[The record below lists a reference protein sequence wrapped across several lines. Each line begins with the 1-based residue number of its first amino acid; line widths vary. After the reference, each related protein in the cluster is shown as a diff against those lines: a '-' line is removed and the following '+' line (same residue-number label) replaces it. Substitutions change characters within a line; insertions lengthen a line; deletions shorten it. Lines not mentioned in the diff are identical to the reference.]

1 MADKNR
7 EKALYGPST
16 LEVALGAALGLLLG
30 LALAVVYLVLQPV
43 TKVTELPKE
52 IEKGKVYYIAGES
65 NSSKARDLKSKEEI
79 FARGGSVSFNESEL
93 NAWVGSQG
101 ATTAKP
107 DAKTAAPGFVAVS
120 GMNFRIVGEQVQI
133 ALKASFDVF
142 GFTRDV
148 TLQAVGTF
156 AKNGDAFAFVP
167 AELYLGSCPVHTVP
181 GATTLLASRA
191 LALHEGSDD
200 FRSAWAKVTAITV
213 ADGLLNI
220 TTQP

>member
-1 MADKNR
+1 MADKKL

-16 LEVALGAALGLLLG
+16 MEVALGAALGLFLG
-30 LALAVVYLVLQPV
+30 LALAVVFLVLQPV

-52 IEKGKVYYIAGES
+52 IAKGKVYYIAGES
-65 NSSKARDLKSKEEI
+65 NSAKARDLKSKEEI
-79 FARGGSVSFNESEL
+79 FVRGGSVSFNEAEL

-101 ATTAKP
+101 AANAKP
-107 DAKTAAPGFVAVS
+107 DTKPAAPGFVALS
-120 GMNFRIVGEQVQI
+120 GLNFRIVGDRVQI

-148 TLQAVGTF
+148 TLQTVGTF
-156 AKNGDAFAFVP
+156 AKNGEGFAFVP
-167 AELYLGSCPVHTVP
+167 EQLYLGSCPVHTVP

-191 LALHEGSDD
+191 LAQQEGSDE
-200 FRSAWAKVTAITV
+200 FRSAWAKVKAITV
-213 ADGLLNI
+213 ANGLLNI